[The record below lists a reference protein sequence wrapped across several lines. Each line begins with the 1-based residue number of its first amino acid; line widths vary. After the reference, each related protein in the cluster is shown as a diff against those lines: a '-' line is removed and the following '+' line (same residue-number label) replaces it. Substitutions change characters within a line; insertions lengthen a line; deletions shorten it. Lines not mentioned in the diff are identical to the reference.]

1 MCHCHQI
8 QLLYKEAKEGTEE
21 PEGGGGHQG
30 LVEEGLVEEGQVGEL
45 AVLVQVAHGQIVLA
59 GEDNLILEVVML

>member
-8 QLLYKEAKEGTEE
+8 QLLYKEAKEGNEE
-21 PEGGGGHQG
+21 PEGAGGHR
-30 LVEEGLVEEGQVGEL
+30 GLVEEGQVGEL
-45 AVLVQVAHGQIVLA
+45 AVLVQVALGQIVLA

>member
-1 MCHCHQI
+1 MCHCHRI

-21 PEGGGGHQG
+21 PEGGGGHQ
-30 LVEEGLVEEGQVGEL
+30 GLVEEGQVGEL

>member
-1 MCHCHQI
+1 MCHSHQI
-8 QLLYKEAKEGTEE
+8 QLLYKEAKEGSEE

-30 LVEEGLVEEGQVGEL
+30 LVEEGQAGEP